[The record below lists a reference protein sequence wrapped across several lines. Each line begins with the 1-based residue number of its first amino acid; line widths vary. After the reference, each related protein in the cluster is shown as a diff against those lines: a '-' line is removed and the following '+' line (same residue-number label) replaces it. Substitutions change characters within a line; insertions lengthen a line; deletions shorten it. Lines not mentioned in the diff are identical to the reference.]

1 VRAYLLSR
9 LGQTVL
15 VVFLSL
21 TAVFFLM
28 RLGGDPVLL
37 FLPMDIQAKDLTEF
51 RERLG
56 FNDPVAVQYGRF
68 ISRAIRGDFGESLRY
83 KQDALGLVLE
93 RLPATLYLAV
103 AALGLTF
110 LVAVPVGVLSA
121 VRRGSLFDFFGMGA
135 AVLGQAIP
143 GFWLG
148 LMLIYLFSVQLGWLP
163 TGGTGSARHFV
174 MPCVVLASF
183 YAARMAR
190 LTRSSVLDT
199 LNEEFVLT
207 ARAKGLAE
215 RIVIAKHALKNSAIP
230 IVTLAGLDTGQLLG
244 GRARGAVYL
253 VAEALLITRTLSLNS
268 EGQREQD
275 RYRELALVVA
285 RAQFAPVAE
294 DTVFEYYEQMGR
306 YVESGPFDI
315 DPGPDLVP
323 PTDERTYNGR
333 IWLLARTTYF
343 PDPDQPPP
351 ADSPEYQRALS
362 FYESR
367 AIGANF
373 RWSWRNAGLE
383 QDLYRQTIQASD
395 AAFRSATTTAGLL
408 LANHLLSAVDAFITE
423 RLSRPRRDVSIHSG
437 FRTGG
442 HRRRYGFAVTVSIGL

>member
-37 FLPMDIQAKDLTEF
+37 FLPMDIQAKDLDEF

-56 FNDPVAVQYGRF
+56 FNDPIAVQYGRF
-68 ISRAIRGDFGESLRY
+68 VARAVRGDFGESLRY

-93 RLPATLYLAV
+93 RLPATLQLAL
-103 AALGLTF
+103 AALSLTF

-121 VRRGSLFDFFGMGA
+121 VRRGSLVDFVGMGV
-135 AVLGQAIP
+135 AVLGQAVP

-148 LMLIYLFSVQLGWLP
+148 LMLIYLFSVRLGWLP
-163 TGGTGSARHFV
+163 TGGTGSALHFI

-244 GRARGAVYL
+244 GAV
-253 VAEALLITRTLSLNS
+253 ITETIFAWPGVGRLSVQAIAN
-268 EGQREQD
+268 RD
-275 RYRELALVVA
+275 YPVVQA
-285 RAQFAPVAE
+285 A
-294 DTVFEYYEQMGR
+294 VF
-306 YVESGPFDI
+306 
-315 DPGPDLVP
+315 
-323 PTDERTYNGR
+323 
-333 IWLLARTTYF
+333 LLATTFVVVNLLVDVIYTYL
-343 PDPDQPPP
+343 DP
-351 ADSPEYQRALS
+351 R
-362 FYESR
+362 
-367 AIGANF
+367 I
-373 RWSWRNAGLE
+373 
-383 QDLYRQTIQASD
+383 
-395 AAFRSATTTAGLL
+395 
-408 LANHLLSAVDAFITE
+408 
-423 RLSRPRRDVSIHSG
+423 RLR
-437 FRTGG
+437 
-442 HRRRYGFAVTVSIGL
+442 